1 MFDKFNLGL
10 LDLLTIILPGGLL
23 IGLAWKS
30 GLISDWQ
37 FFDNPNL
44 PEWVF
49 GAVFAA
55 AAYVMGHFVYLISS
69 YLDDLVFAKIK
80 EIWWPKNTLFT
91 QANGIRTQK
100 IKEVSTKDFNN
111 FKYALGYLLQHSG
124 ALYFVV
130 ERLMA
135 ESKFFRSFCVVLFLA
150 AGSAFYLGNWQEGI
164 VELVFMGFSM
174 VRYLSQRA
182 KSIDVA
188 YQYLILL
195 HEDELEKYQPLEE
208 HSSSEQK
215 SKLKIF
221 FFKLLKT
228 LRHLINSKS

>member
-10 LDLLTIILPGGLL
+10 LDLLTILLPGGLMV
-23 IGLAWKS
+23 GLVWKAGWIS
-30 GLISDWQ
+30 GWQ
-37 FFDNPNL
+37 FFENPNL
-44 PEWVF
+44 PEWVI
-49 GAVFAA
+49 GAAFAA
-55 AAYVMGHFVYLISS
+55 SAYVMGHFVYLISS

-80 EIWWPKNTLFT
+80 EIWWPKNSLFT

-150 AGSAFYLGNWQEGI
+150 AGLAFYTGNWQEGA

-195 HEDELEKYQPLEE
+195 HEKELEKYQPLEE
-208 HSSSEQK
+208 GEFPSKK
-215 SKLKIF
+215 SKWRNF
-221 FFKLLKT
+221 Y
-228 LRHLINSKS
+228 LRLGRSLRQLISSKS

>member
-10 LDLLTIILPGGLL
+10 LDLLTLILPGGLL

-91 QANGIRTQK
+91 QAN
-100 IKEVSTKDFNN
+100 
-111 FKYALGYLLQHSG
+111 
-124 ALYFVV
+124 V
-130 ERLMA
+130 EQLSNR
-135 ESKFFRSFCVVLFLA
+135 
-150 AGSAFYLGNWQEGI
+150 FYDSDG
-164 VELVFMGFSM
+164 
-174 VRYLSQRA
+174 
-182 KSIDVA
+182 
-188 YQYLILL
+188 
-195 HEDELEKYQPLEE
+195 P
-208 HSSSEQK
+208 
-215 SKLKIF
+215 
-221 FFKLLKT
+221 LKT
-228 LRHLINSKS
+228 SLVMLTGKPIPSN

>member
-1 MFDKFNLGL
+1 MFDRFNLGL
-10 LDLLTIILPGGLL
+10 LDLLTILLPGGLMV
-23 IGLAWKS
+23 GLAWKA
-30 GLISDWQ
+30 GLISEWQ
-37 FFDNPNL
+37 FFENPNL
-44 PEWVF
+44 PEWVI
-49 GAVFAA
+49 GAAFAA
-55 AAYVMGHFVYLISS
+55 SAYVIGHFVYLVSS

-80 EIWWPKNTLFT
+80 EIWWPKNSLFT
-91 QANGIRTQK
+91 QANGIRSQK
-100 IKEVSTKDFNN
+100 IQQVSTKDFNN

-150 AGSAFYLGNWQEGI
+150 AGSAFYSGNWQEGL

-195 HEDELEKYQPLEE
+195 HEEDLEKYQPLEE
-208 HSSSEQK
+208 GASPIKK
-215 SKLKIF
+215 STQENLLL
-221 FFKLLKT
+221 KLLKS
-228 LRHLINSKS
+228 LRHLIRSKS